1 MNNLDF
7 LNSIG
12 DSAEVK
18 EEMGKKGKKGKKYKS
33 EKLIKSMNVEI
44 EKYFDDNIKGYSYT
58 TYSQF
63 IKTAIYEHA
72 KKHGFKH

>member
-1 MNNLDF
+1 MDNLDF
-7 LNSIG
+7 LKSIG
-12 DSAEVK
+12 GSAEVK
-18 EEMGKKGKKGKKYKS
+18 DTMSEKGKIYKS
-33 EKLIKSMNVEI
+33 EKLIKSMNTDI
-44 EKYFDDNIKGYSYT
+44 EKFFEENIKGYSYT